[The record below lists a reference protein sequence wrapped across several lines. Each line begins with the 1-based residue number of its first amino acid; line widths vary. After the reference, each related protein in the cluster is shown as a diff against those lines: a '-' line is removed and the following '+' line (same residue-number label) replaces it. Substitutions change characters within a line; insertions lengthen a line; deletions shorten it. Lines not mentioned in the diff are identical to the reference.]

1 MKILVYHNKIS
12 TFYPGYWF
20 KNVGIHILC
29 TTGTIHLPLVLEI
42 IESDEI
48 DTLTASFLIVVSKC
62 SFLMDYNFG
71 QEFE

>member
-1 MKILVYHNKIS
+1 M
-12 TFYPGYWF
+12 
-20 KNVGIHILC
+20 LC
-29 TTGTIHLPLVLEI
+29 TTGTIHLPLVLGI

-48 DTLTASFLIVVSKC
+48 DILTASFLNVVSKC